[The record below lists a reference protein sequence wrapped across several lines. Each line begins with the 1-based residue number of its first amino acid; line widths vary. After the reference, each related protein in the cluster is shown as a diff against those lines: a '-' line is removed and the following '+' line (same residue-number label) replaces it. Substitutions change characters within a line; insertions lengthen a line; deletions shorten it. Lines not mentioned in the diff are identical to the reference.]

1 MKYLLLISMLY
12 VLLQLIPSGEAR
24 AQDSQTERRMQVT
37 ARAVI
42 TDNLMLYTMR
52 DLDLINPVIDGD
64 RLFVSPLESPFA
76 GQFRINGSALTSVR
90 VTYLIYEDIQEASG
104 NGGIVNARY
113 VLSGLPRDNQFQSIL
128 FAPTGEFNIQLGE
141 DGQYFLW
148 IGAELDLSRALPG
161 EYFSEFIIEMEYT

>member
-1 MKYLLLISMLY
+1 MKHKFSFLL
-12 VLLQLIPSGEAR
+12 VLAWLTVWNLQ
-24 AQDSQTERRMQVT
+24 AQDNSTSRVMQVT

-42 TDNLMLYTMR
+42 VDNLMLVTMR
-52 DLDLINPVIDGD
+52 DLDLINPTAEGT
-64 RLFVSPLESPFA
+64 RLYVSPLESSFA
-76 GQFRINGSALTSVR
+76 GQFRINGSSESSVR
-90 VTYLIYEDIQEASG
+90 VTYLIQEDIQESSG

-113 VLSGLPRDNQFQSIL
+113 LLSGFTEDNQFQSLL

-148 IGAELDLSRALPG
+148 VGAELDLSKALPG